1 MYSEHLM
8 KSAPPMT
15 GNTPSI
21 FFRLPFVVAVSFA
34 VLTAFVAMVF
44 DLPLRDP
51 DGFLGPSYVRLPLLL
66 AALILV
72 DMIPSMLR
80 RRATQGSILQAAVL
94 EFRRRWPAPRLVA
107 TSVGLLTF
115 YLAYVSYRNMKSFLP
130 FVRDRVTDPLLQ
142 ASDRWLLGGDHPG
155 DVLQQILGTGAS
167 AHVLSAVYVSYLVF
181 VPVSVAAALVWS
193 RRLSHGA
200 WYVTALSFNWILGA
214 LSYYALPSL
223 GPIYVEPRHFTD
235 LPDTA
240 VTALQESLYR
250 NRMRVLTDPH
260 ATQSVHGIAA
270 FASLHV
276 SVVFTAAVM
285 AHLLRLPRVIR
296 SALWVY
302 AFLTALATV
311 YFGWHYVVDVAA
323 GAVLGGLAIWLAAL
337 ATRSVAAAPP
347 PTAPALATAGSV

>member
-1 MYSEHLM
+1 M

-15 GNTPSI
+15 GPAPYTL
-21 FFRLPFVVAVSFA
+21 FRISFAVAAAFA
-34 VLTAFVAMVF
+34 VLTALVAVAF
-44 DLPLRDP
+44 GLPLRDP
-51 DGFLGPSYVRLPLLL
+51 GGFLGPSYVRLPLLL

-80 RRATQGSILQAAVL
+80 SRPARGNVLGAAAVEL
-94 EFRRRWPAPRLVA
+94 RRRWPVPRLVA

-142 ASDRWLLGGDHPG
+142 ASDRWLAGGDQPG
-155 DVLQQILGTGAS
+155 DVLQQLLGTGAS
-167 AHVLSAVYVSYLVF
+167 AHVLSAVYVSYLIF

-193 RRLSHGA
+193 RQLSHGA

-223 GPIYVEPRHFTD
+223 GPIYIEPKHFAD

-250 NRMRVLTDPH
+250 NRVRVLADPH
-260 ATQSVHGIAA
+260 ATHSVHGIAA

-285 AHLLRLPRVIR
+285 AHLLRLPRVVTA
-296 SALWVY
+296 ALWAYVL
-302 AFLTALATV
+302 LTALATV

-323 GAVLGGLAIWLAAL
+323 GAIIGGLAIWLAAR
-337 ATRSVAAAPP
+337 ATRSGEAVPP
-347 PTAPALATAGSV
+347 APAPLLVTAGSV

>member
-1 MYSEHLM
+1 M
-8 KSAPPMT
+8 KSSPPTT
-15 GNTPSI
+15 GHTPSGL
-21 FFRLPFVVAVSFA
+21 FRIPFAVTAAFA
-34 VLTAFVAMVF
+34 VLTALVAVASG
-44 DLPLRDP
+44 LPLRDP
-51 DGFLGPSYVRLPLLL
+51 EGFLGPSYVRLPLLL

-80 RRATQGSILQAAVL
+80 RRTAPGRVMPAAVAEL
-94 EFRRRWPAPRLVA
+94 RRRWPKERLVA
-107 TSVGLLTF
+107 ISVGLLTF

-130 FVRDRVTDPLLQ
+130 FIRDRVTDPLLQ
-142 ASDRWLLGGDHPG
+142 ASDRWLLGGLQPG
-155 DVLQQILGTGAS
+155 DVLQQVLGTGAS
-167 AHVLSAVYVSYLVF
+167 AHVLSAVYVSYLIF

-193 RRLSHGA
+193 RKLSQGA

-223 GPIYVEPRHFTD
+223 GPIYVEPQHFTD

-250 NRMRVLTDPH
+250 NRVSVLSDPH

-276 SVVFTAAVM
+276 SVVFTAALM

-296 SALWVY
+296 GALWAY
-302 AFLTALATV
+302 LLLTALATV

-323 GAVLGGLAIWLAAL
+323 GAALGAVAIRLATR
-337 ATRSVAAAPP
+337 ATRSVESPP
-347 PTAPALATAGSV
+347 PPVAPVLATAGRL

>member
-1 MYSEHLM
+1 M
-8 KSAPPMT
+8 KSAPLMT
-15 GNTPSI
+15 GHAPYRL
-21 FFRLPFVVAVSFA
+21 FRISFAVAAAFA
-34 VLTAFVAMVF
+34 VLTAFVAVAF
-44 DLPLRDP
+44 GLPLRDP
-51 DGFLGPSYVRLPLLL
+51 GGFLGPSYVRLPLLL
-66 AALILV
+66 VALILV
-72 DMIPSMLR
+72 DMIPSMVRSRPARGDVLR
-80 RRATQGSILQAAVL
+80 AAAA
-94 EFRRRWPAPRLVA
+94 EIRRRWPVPRLLA
-107 TSVGLLTF
+107 TSLGLLTF
-115 YLAYVSYRNMKSFLP
+115 YLAYVAYRNMKSFLP

-167 AHVLSAVYVSYLVF
+167 AHILSAVYVSYLVF

-193 RRLSHGA
+193 RKLSQGA

-223 GPIYVEPRHFTD
+223 GPIYVEPKHFAD

-250 NRMRVLTDPH
+250 NRVRVLADPH

-285 AHLLRLPRVIR
+285 AHLLGLPRVIR
-296 SALWVY
+296 AALWAY
-302 AFLTALATV
+302 TLLTALATV

-323 GAVLGGLAIWLAAL
+323 GALLGALAIWLAAR
-337 ATRSVAAAPP
+337 ATRPGDAVPPRPAPL
-347 PTAPALATAGSV
+347 LATAGRV